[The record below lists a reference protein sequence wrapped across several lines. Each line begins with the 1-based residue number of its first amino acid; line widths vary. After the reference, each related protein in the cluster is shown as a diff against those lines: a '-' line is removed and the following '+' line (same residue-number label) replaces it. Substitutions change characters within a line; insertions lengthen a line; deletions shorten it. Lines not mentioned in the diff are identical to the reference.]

1 LEPGEGDLETHRLTH
16 RNRIEQCLIGDVPD
30 KTPIALWRHFPVDD
44 QTPAGLAGS
53 VIDFQK
59 LFDFDLVKVTP
70 SSSFCI
76 KDWGVVDEWRG
87 NSEGTREYT
96 RRIINSPDDW
106 IKLQPLDP
114 YKGALGDQLTCL
126 KMICDEF
133 GPDVPVLQ
141 TIFSPLAQAKN
152 LVGGQ
157 ILLVHLRQYPEAI
170 QTGLKTIA
178 ESIRRFIEAACLLGI
193 SGIFYAVQHASYRL
207 LSMDEYVKFGRGYDL
222 ELLEVVSEK
231 WLNILHLH
239 GEDIMF
245 KIFSDYPVQVINW
258 HDRETF
264 PDLVEGQSLFP
275 GVVCG
280 GLQRVNTMELGSPEH
295 VYSEARDAILKTN
308 NRRFILGTGCVL
320 SITTPRA
327 NILAAIKSCR

>member
-1 LEPGEGDLETHRLTH
+1 MTQQ
-16 RNRIEQCLIGDVPD
+16 NRIEKCLMGDVPD

-44 QTPAGLAGS
+44 QTPDGLAGA

-59 LFDFDLVKVTP
+59 LFNFDLVKVTP

-76 KDWGVVDEWRG
+76 KDWGVEDEWRG

-114 YKGALGDQLTCL
+114 YKGALRDQLTCL
-126 KMICDEF
+126 KMICDEL
-133 GPDVPVLQ
+133 GPDLPVLQ

-157 ILLVHLRQYPEAI
+157 MLLVHLRQYPEAI
-170 QTGLKTIA
+170 QMGLKTIA
-178 ESIRRFIEAACLLGI
+178 ESTRRFIEAACHLGI

-207 LSMDEYVKFGRGYDL
+207 LSIDEYVKFGRGYDL

-231 WLNILHLH
+231 WLNMLHLH

-245 KIFSDYPVQVINW
+245 KLFSNYPVQVINW

-264 PDLVEGQSLFP
+264 PNLAEGQSLFP

-295 VYSEARDAILKTN
+295 VYSEARDSILETN
-308 NRRFILGTGCVL
+308 ERRFILGTGCVL

-327 NILAAIKSCR
+327 NILAAIKSCM

>member
-1 LEPGEGDLETHRLTH
+1 LETHRLNH
-16 RNRIEQCLIGDVPD
+16 RNRIEQCLMGDVPD

-76 KDWGVVDEWRG
+76 KDWGVEDEWRG

-106 IKLQPLDP
+106 IKLKPLDP

-126 KMICDEF
+126 KIICDEF
-133 GPDVPVLQ
+133 GSDVPVLQ

-157 ILLVHLRQYPEAI
+157 KLLVHLRQYPESI
-170 QTGLKTIA
+170 ETGLKTIV
-178 ESIRRFIEAACLLGI
+178 ESTRRFIDAACHLGI

-207 LSMDEYVKFGRGYDL
+207 LSMDEYVKFGRVYDF

-231 WLNILHLH
+231 WLNMLHLH
-239 GEDIMF
+239 GEDVMF
-245 KIFSDYPVQVINW
+245 KLFSDYPVQAINW
-258 HDRETF
+258 HDRETL
-264 PDLVEGQSLFP
+264 PDLIEGQRIFP

-280 GLQRVNTMELGSPEH
+280 GLQRVNTMELGSPER
-295 VYSEARDAILKTN
+295 VYSEARDAILETN
-308 NRRFILGTGCVL
+308 KRRFILGTGCVL

-327 NILAAIKSCR
+327 NILAAIKSCM